1 MVRWKVVLEKD
12 YGEVV
17 VDYFNSNREAQA
29 EIKNRYHL
37 CKNMGY
43 DPDLLY
49 KIVRDAGRPK
59 IN

>member
-1 MVRWKVVLEKD
+1 MVRWKVVLEKE
-12 YGEVV
+12 YGNIVI
-17 VDYFNSNREAQA
+17 DSFNSKKEAQD